1 LDPFGITGGA
11 LDDGFAQSTYALYSG
26 NMFRDFY
33 EQQRRPRRYD
43 GQQVCLNGH
52 IVTNYAN
59 TSPEDRKKFCHY
71 CGQPTIMAC
80 ESCNAPLQ
88 GAEIDPEVVVIGF
101 DFPPPAFCHECGAP
115 HTWTRRK
122 INTAIELAAEVETD
136 PRELEKLR
144 DSIGDLT
151 TETPRTPLAVA
162 RFKKLVAKAGSAM
175 GPAISKILSDIASEA
190 IQKQL
195 GLK

>member
-1 LDPFGITGGA
+1 
-11 LDDGFAQSTYALYSG
+11 
-26 NMFRDFY
+26 MFRDYY
-33 EQQRRPRRYD
+33 ERQPRRYD

-52 IVTNYAN
+52 LVTNYAN
-59 TSPEDRKKFCHY
+59 TNPEDRKKFCPY
-71 CGQPTIMAC
+71 CGQPTVLAC

-88 GAEIDPEVVVIGF
+88 GAEIDPAVVVIGF
-101 DFPPPAFCHECGAP
+101 GTTPSAYCHERGKP
-115 HTWTRRK
+115 HSWTQRK
-122 INTAIELAAEVETD
+122 IDTAIEMASEVETD

-144 DSIGDLT
+144 ESIGDLA

-162 RFKKLVAKAGSAM
+162 RFKKLVVKAGSAM
-175 GPAISKILSDIASEA
+175 GPAISQILTDIASET